1 MKNPLLIS
9 VALLVLVLVFIF
21 QRFNYAEALT
31 SFLPL
36 AFRIE
41 NANAIFVIN
50 RTIRLILNDLA
61 CMALIYALFG
71 KRHYLLLAFYVFL
84 IELFFLLPLYFVI
97 KLTLEGDTELSSP
110 LLSHLHRLIVNP
122 LLMLLLMAGL
132 LYQRI
137 RAKNA

>member
-1 MKNPLLIS
+1 MKKPLLIS
-9 VALLVLVLVFIF
+9 MALLVLVGVFIF
-21 QRFNYAEALT
+21 QRFNYTVAFTSSLPPALQ
-31 SFLPL
+31 
-36 AFRIE
+36 IE
-41 NANAIFVIN
+41 NANAVFVIN

-61 CMALIYALFG
+61 CMALIYGLFG
-71 KRHYLLLAFYVFL
+71 KRQYLVLAFYVFL

-97 KLTLEGDTELSSP
+97 KLTLEGDAELSSP
-110 LLSHLHRLIVNP
+110 LLSHFHRLIVNP